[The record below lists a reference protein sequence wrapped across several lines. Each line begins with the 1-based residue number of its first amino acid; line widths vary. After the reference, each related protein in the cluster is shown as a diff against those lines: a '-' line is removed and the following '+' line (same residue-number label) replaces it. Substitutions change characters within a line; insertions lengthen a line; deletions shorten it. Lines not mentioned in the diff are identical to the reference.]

1 MELYSLSFVLLV
13 TVGLVLYYTVL
24 RRYQWLCLL
33 AISLVFFAASGWQG
47 IFFLFFTALTVWGG
61 GLWLARLDADCAA
74 RRKVPGITKDEKK
87 AGVLY
92 GIGVGPGDPEFMT
105 IKAIQTIKK
114 CDAIVLPAA
123 TKEEC
128 YAYGIASQVC
138 PEMDEKRLLCM
149 PFPMIKEQSK
159 LEKAHDEIFETLES
173 ELKAGRN
180 VGLLTIGDPS
190 VYSTYMYI
198 HHRAEAAGYEAVM
211 ISGVPSF
218 CAVAARLGISLGEKS
233 EEIHIIPGTYEVQ
246 KTFDYSGT
254 CVYMKSGK
262 RLAELIAVLRDQECE
277 GRLLYVRGV
286 SNCGMEN
293 ERVYQ
298 SLNELELA
306 QGYLTIVIVKMTDEQ
321 TM

>member
-1 MELYSLSFVLLV
+1 MGKFEFKVDFHRETPQYEYINEKMNTLWKNMTNEMKMDNRNS
-13 TVGLVLYYTVL
+13 TD
-24 RRYQWLCLL
+24 
-33 AISLVFFAASGWQG
+33 IEKKIDDFAS
-47 IFFLFFTALTVWGG
+47 
-61 GLWLARLDADCAA
+61 
-74 RRKVPGITKDEKK
+74 KDEKK

-92 GIGVGPGDPEFMT
+92 GIGVGPGDPELMT

-159 LEKAHDEIFETLES
+159 LEKAHDEIFEKLEL
-173 ELKAGRN
+173 ELKAGRS

-233 EEIHIIPGTYEVQ
+233 EEIHIIPGTYDVQ

-262 RLAELIAVLRDQECE
+262 RLTELIAALRDQECE

>member
-1 MELYSLSFVLLV
+1 
-13 TVGLVLYYTVL
+13 
-24 RRYQWLCLL
+24 
-33 AISLVFFAASGWQG
+33 
-47 IFFLFFTALTVWGG
+47 
-61 GLWLARLDADCAA
+61 
-74 RRKVPGITKDEKK
+74 
-87 AGVLY
+87 
-92 GIGVGPGDPEFMT
+92 
-105 IKAIQTIKK
+105 
-114 CDAIVLPAA
+114 
-123 TKEEC
+123 
-128 YAYGIASQVC
+128 
-138 PEMDEKRLLCM
+138 
-149 PFPMIKEQSK
+149 MIKEQSK
-159 LEKAHDEIFETLES
+159 LEKAHDEIFETLEP
-173 ELKAGRN
+173 ELKAGRS

-190 VYSTYMYI
+190 VYSTCMYI

-262 RLAELIAVLRDQECE
+262 RLAELITALRDQECA
-277 GRLLYVRGV
+277 GRRLQVRGV

>member
-1 MELYSLSFVLLV
+1 
-13 TVGLVLYYTVL
+13 
-24 RRYQWLCLL
+24 
-33 AISLVFFAASGWQG
+33 
-47 IFFLFFTALTVWGG
+47 
-61 GLWLARLDADCAA
+61 
-74 RRKVPGITKDEKK
+74 
-87 AGVLY
+87 
-92 GIGVGPGDPEFMT
+92 
-105 IKAIQTIKK
+105 
-114 CDAIVLPAA
+114 
-123 TKEEC
+123 
-128 YAYGIASQVC
+128 
-138 PEMDEKRLLCM
+138 MDEKRLLCM

-159 LEKAHDEIFETLES
+159 LEKAHDEIFETLEP
-173 ELKAGRN
+173 ELKAGRS

-190 VYSTYMYI
+190 VYSTCMYI

-233 EEIHIIPGTYEVQ
+233 EEIHIIPGTYDVQ

-262 RLAELIAVLRDQECE
+262 RLTELIAALRDQECE
-277 GRLLYVRGV
+277 GRRLQVRGV